1 MSALP
6 SPAPASAAASPV
18 FIIVLLAWLLG
29 FQPLTTDLYLP
40 ALPLLSAQL
49 QATVAQTQTT
59 FYALI
64 LAFGC
69 SQLVWGPVSDRWGR
83 RPVLLVGIAL
93 YVLAA
98 IGCAAA
104 ASIETLIVLRA
115 LQGAAMG
122 AVVMAARAIVR
133 DLYTPVQGA
142 QVMSKALSGLGVLA
156 CCSPLLGSA
165 LASAL
170 GWRSTMVALA
180 VMGVAAWLLVWLRFQ
195 ESVQHLNPQA
205 LQPRLLWHN
214 WRSILG
220 HRTFQAYTATTTCSY
235 GGLVVFLTGSPF
247 TFMQVMGWTAGQV
260 GWLLAANGVVYIGGT
275 MLCRQL
281 LPRYGVRHTV
291 AMAGG
296 MAVVCALLLL
306 TLAAAGV
313 DSGLPYAL
321 ACMLF
326 PLAHGIQ
333 QPCGQSGAVGAFP
346 KAAGTA
352 SALNGFIMMV
362 FAFATGQVLGRSF
375 NGTVYPLVFGLSL
388 WCFAA
393 ALASWTLVRRYGDP
407 GAQ

>member
-122 AVVMAARAIVR
+122 AVVMAAR
-133 DLYTPVQGA
+133 
-142 QVMSKALSGLGVLA
+142 
-156 CCSPLLGSA
+156 
-165 LASAL
+165 
-170 GWRSTMVALA
+170 
-180 VMGVAAWLLVWLRFQ
+180 
-195 ESVQHLNPQA
+195 
-205 LQPRLLWHN
+205 
-214 WRSILG
+214 
-220 HRTFQAYTATTTCSY
+220 
-235 GGLVVFLTGSPF
+235 
-247 TFMQVMGWTAGQV
+247 
-260 GWLLAANGVVYIGGT
+260 
-275 MLCRQL
+275 
-281 LPRYGVRHTV
+281 
-291 AMAGG
+291 
-296 MAVVCALLLL
+296 
-306 TLAAAGV
+306 
-313 DSGLPYAL
+313 
-321 ACMLF
+321 
-326 PLAHGIQ
+326 
-333 QPCGQSGAVGAFP
+333 
-346 KAAGTA
+346 
-352 SALNGFIMMV
+352 
-362 FAFATGQVLGRSF
+362 
-375 NGTVYPLVFGLSL
+375 
-388 WCFAA
+388 
-393 ALASWTLVRRYGDP
+393 
-407 GAQ
+407 

>member
-1 MSALP
+1 
-6 SPAPASAAASPV
+6 
-18 FIIVLLAWLLG
+18 
-29 FQPLTTDLYLP
+29 
-40 ALPLLSAQL
+40 
-49 QATVAQTQTT
+49 
-59 FYALI
+59 
-64 LAFGC
+64 
-69 SQLVWGPVSDRWGR
+69 
-83 RPVLLVGIAL
+83 
-93 YVLAA
+93 
-98 IGCAAA
+98 
-104 ASIETLIVLRA
+104 
-115 LQGAAMG
+115 
-122 AVVMAARAIVR
+122 
-133 DLYTPVQGA
+133 
-142 QVMSKALSGLGVLA
+142 
-156 CCSPLLGSA
+156 
-165 LASAL
+165 
-170 GWRSTMVALA
+170 
-180 VMGVAAWLLVWLRFQ
+180 
-195 ESVQHLNPQA
+195 
-205 LQPRLLWHN
+205 
-214 WRSILG
+214 
-220 HRTFQAYTATTTCSY
+220 
-235 GGLVVFLTGSPF
+235 
-247 TFMQVMGWTAGQV
+247 
-260 GWLLAANGVVYIGGT
+260 VYIGGT

-352 SALNGFIMMV
+352 SALHGFIMMV

-393 ALASWTLVRRYGDP
+393 ALASWTLVRRHGDP